1 MAQGKRIRIWKF
13 VIFAAVAVCGAFIV
27 GICVAKMVS
36 NSEGNEAN
44 MQVAKWAV
52 SANGDADELELTAG
66 RDEQSFN
73 LTVTNNSEVES
84 SYVISVSNIPA
95 GVKVGVDDG
104 ELREPNNGTV
114 EFSNADYLLD
124 MQENKTKTHLLKFAA
139 DLTDETVAIP
149 GEDVAIDVRFT
160 QRNPQ
165 L

>member
-36 NSEGNEAN
+36 NSDGNEAN

-73 LTVTNNSEVES
+73 LTVTNDSEVES
-84 SYVISVSNIPA
+84 SYTIIVSNIPA
-95 GVKVGVDDG
+95 GVKVGIDD
-104 ELREPNNGTV
+104 ERLRDPESGTV
-114 EFSNADYLLD
+114 EFSNRYYLLGAQD
-124 MQENKTKTHLLKFAA
+124 DKTKTHVLRFAA
-139 DLTDETVAIP
+139 ELTDDTVVLP